1 MNLKGDLIHFA
12 QRVDLAFIVIL
23 FLVVGAIIVGFTI
36 TEIRKNGR
44 R

>member
-1 MNLKGDLIHFA
+1 MNFKGDLAHFA

-23 FLVVGAIIVGFTI
+23 FVVVAAIIVGFTI
-36 TEIRKNGR
+36 TEIKKNGR